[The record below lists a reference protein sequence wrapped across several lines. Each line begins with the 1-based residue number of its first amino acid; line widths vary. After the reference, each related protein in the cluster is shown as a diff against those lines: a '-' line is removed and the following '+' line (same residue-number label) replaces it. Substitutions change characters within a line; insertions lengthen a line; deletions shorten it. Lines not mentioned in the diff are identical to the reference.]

1 MEDEGERP
9 GQPGRAQ
16 VAAMMLVLAT
26 VMAIACV
33 LTLPLTGLLILVASS
48 MHSTM
53 VPDAPRCTPAQY
65 AAAMKSVH
73 LVRTQCAS
81 DDKACML
88 STAFDFYA
96 LYASDELSF
105 NHLDEFIV
113 SSPDLRAAGLTRD
126 TLKATEALRCVAD
139 HLHLGLFDG
148 VQVFNLG
155 LAVLGVKLR
164 PVHPSGIVAQF
175 DLANFEQALEEDDAA
190 RRPSLLLR
198 LMDGSLMFILSCMVV
213 HTFCAPNKRRD
224 GAGEEDDEC
233 PAPSAPEEGE
243 VPANG
248 NEAV

>member
-1 MEDEGERP
+1 
-9 GQPGRAQ
+9 
-16 VAAMMLVLAT
+16 MMLVLAA
-26 VMAIACV
+26 VMAVACV

-53 VPDAPRCTPAQY
+53 VPDGFHCTPAQY

-73 LVRTQCAS
+73 LLRTHCAS

-164 PVHPSGIVAQF
+164 PVHSSGIVAQF
-175 DLANFEQALEEDDAA
+175 DLANFVQALEEENVAQQ
-190 RRPSLLLR
+190 PSLLPRVVGGL
-198 LMDGSLMFILSCMVV
+198 LMFVISCVVV
-213 HTFCAPNKRRD
+213 HMFSAPNKRRD

-233 PAPSAPEEGE
+233 PAPSAPGEDE
-243 VPANG
+243 VPVDR
-248 NEAV
+248 NEAF